1 MVKKFVN
8 FHLKKIMLFTVV
20 ILLGISMLPWMLS
33 GYNGFSSFGN
43 GAWIK
48 VGNVEIPPTLIV
60 AEYETKVRQN
70 YQEIAKNPFL
80 LQAIVRQIVHAHV
93 SDSLFVNEAME
104 IGISADDSILYEII
118 SSAPAF
124 KNPDGSFNKVLFEN
138 QVKSVFGR
146 VDVYMNNFRNDVIK
160 AQFLN
165 TMVDSIGITKDFV
178 ILNLKAFKQIRNFK
192 YVLVTEKEFENNV
205 PKATNKDLQDILNK
219 NLNDFTIKELR
230 NVDFVSVDMNDE
242 VKNIEVNDSE
252 IKAFYESN
260 INSFLSEGGIEMSQI
275 LIKDEKEANKI
286 YEEIKNLK
294 IAEVKNKYKVVNLGE
309 VYKKDLPPEISRIAF
324 SSEIG
329 KFLQP
334 TKSSIGFHL
343 IYISKKIG
351 RSPTPI
357 NKVKDI
363 IIEEIKKE
371 KKNQKLKTAFNTFN
385 SLVMGNKSKEEILK
399 EFKTAK
405 FVSYSV
411 NEDNLNEKGEFI
423 NDITKNKEILVEIF
437 KEVEINKN
445 KVLSL
450 STDNFIGF
458 KINKINPKK
467 VMSLEESK
475 DKLVTIWKK
484 EYASKMLIEKANKLV
499 LEISKDPLYIN
510 SLDVKTKSFNK
521 QTKELPPES
530 VVTMFSNSKRFEV
543 IKIIDSNG
551 DTMVGFVVDI
561 INPTDSEIMKDYDKF
576 YQGNLQIYKES
587 VLQEMHKKLTNK
599 YKIIVDQKAILDA
612 IFNRQGI
619 DNSLGE

>member
-1 MVKKFVN
+1 
-8 FHLKKIMLFTVV
+8 
-20 ILLGISMLPWMLS
+20 
-33 GYNGFSSFGN
+33 
-43 GAWIK
+43 
-48 VGNVEIPPTLIV
+48 
-60 AEYETKVRQN
+60 
-70 YQEIAKNPFL
+70 
-80 LQAIVRQIVHAHV
+80 
-93 SDSLFVNEAME
+93 
-104 IGISADDSILYEII
+104 
-118 SSAPAF
+118 
-124 KNPDGSFNKVLFEN
+124 
-138 QVKSVFGR
+138 
-146 VDVYMNNFRNDVIK
+146 
-160 AQFLN
+160 
-165 TMVDSIGITKDFV
+165 
-178 ILNLKAFKQIRNFK
+178 
-192 YVLVTEKEFENNV
+192 
-205 PKATNKDLQDILNK
+205 
-219 NLNDFTIKELR
+219 
-230 NVDFVSVDMNDE
+230 
-242 VKNIEVNDSE
+242 
-252 IKAFYESN
+252 
-260 INSFLSEGGIEMSQI
+260 
-275 LIKDEKEANKI
+275 
-286 YEEIKNLK
+286 
-294 IAEVKNKYKVVNLGE
+294 
-309 VYKKDLPPEISRIAF
+309 
-324 SSEIG
+324 
-329 KFLQP
+329 
-334 TKSSIGFHL
+334 L

-599 YKIIVDQKAILDA
+599 YKITVDQKAILDA

>member
-1 MVKKFVN
+1 
-8 FHLKKIMLFTVV
+8 
-20 ILLGISMLPWMLS
+20 
-33 GYNGFSSFGN
+33 
-43 GAWIK
+43 
-48 VGNVEIPPTLIV
+48 
-60 AEYETKVRQN
+60 
-70 YQEIAKNPFL
+70 
-80 LQAIVRQIVHAHV
+80 
-93 SDSLFVNEAME
+93 VNEAME

-205 PKATNKDLQDILNK
+205 PKATNKDLQNILNK

-252 IKAFYESN
+252 IKAFYEAN

-521 QTKELPPES
+521 QTKELTPES

>member
-1 MVKKFVN
+1 MKQK
-8 FHLKKIMLFTVV
+8 LDKT
-20 ILLGISMLPWMLS
+20 
-33 GYNGFSSFGN
+33 
-43 GAWIK
+43 
-48 VGNVEIPPTLIV
+48 
-60 AEYETKVRQN
+60 
-70 YQEIAKNPFL
+70 PFL

-205 PKATNKDLQDILNK
+205 PKATNKDLQNILNK

-252 IKAFYESN
+252 IKAFYEAN

-324 SSEIG
+324 SSELG

-599 YKIIVDQKAILDA
+599 YKITVDQKAILDA